1 MKRPQAGWALLAL
14 VVVMVSCSEPELV
27 EEAKPTPNDENLTP
41 AQLTGIPSLDQQTH
55 LELTV
60 LYAQGTGIL
69 TGQDRPLAPKDP
81 IPAGNWLVST
91 PGSEFELSLRTPL
104 ITDGIVRLGPSAHF
118 LLEQPNP
125 GSSMEARFRLYTGQA
140 SFFVPPLPQN
150 CVVVMTPSGTLTSP
164 GGAFTVTVSP
174 DFQVLV
180 TCREGL
186 VILQGSQ
193 SAAAWPGQVFQ
204 FGPRGTNRAWTLT
217 PNQALAFQGRWLQVM
232 TEEASTVIGQEVA
245 ERLTEFRNLSLHF
258 DLDLAELSTL
268 WWTSARTLRPAAPG
282 QPGTAELARLWDQ
295 VARERRSRGPVLS
308 AWENLPSGESLL
320 GDRL

>member
-14 VVVMVSCSEPELV
+14 VVVLVSCSEPELV
-27 EEAKPTPNDENLTP
+27 EEAKPTPNDEILTP
-41 AQLTGIPSLDQQTH
+41 AKLTGIPSLDQQTH

-60 LYAQGTGIL
+60 LYAQGTGML
-69 TGQDRPLAPKDP
+69 SGQDRPLAPKDP
-81 IPAGNWLVST
+81 IPAGCWLVST
-91 PGSEFELSLRTPL
+91 PGSEFELSLRTSL
-104 ITDGIVRLGPSAHF
+104 IADGIVRLGPSAHF
-118 LLEQPNP
+118 LLEQPFV
-125 GSSMEARFRLYTGQA
+125 GSSMEARFRIYSGQA

-150 CVVVMTPSGTLTSP
+150 SVVVVTPSGTLTSP

-186 VILQGSQ
+186 VILQGRQ

-232 TEEASTVIGQEVA
+232 TEEASQVISQEKA
-245 ERLTEFRNLSLHF
+245 ERITEFHDLSLHF
-258 DLDLAELSTL
+258 DLDEAELAAL
-268 WWTSARTLRPAAPG
+268 WWTSARNLLPAATGLPG
-282 QPGTAELARLWDQ
+282 IAELSNLWDR
-295 VARERRSRGPVLS
+295 VARARKSRGLLLP
-308 AWENLPSGESLL
+308 AWENLPVGESLL
-320 GDRL
+320 GDRF